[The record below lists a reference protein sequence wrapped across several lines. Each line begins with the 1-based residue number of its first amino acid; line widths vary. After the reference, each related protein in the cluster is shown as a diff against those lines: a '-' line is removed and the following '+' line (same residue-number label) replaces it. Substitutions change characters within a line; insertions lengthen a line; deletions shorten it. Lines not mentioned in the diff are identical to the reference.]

1 MKIHYYMQFFPGANV
16 PGSQQPMTLA
26 RFLADRGHQI
36 SVLSSDYN
44 LDTGLSEDP
53 VEYAGPGGGSLKVL
67 RFPSPRGGR
76 GSLVQ
81 RLRSYIAFMF
91 TVRREGMKLDQ
102 PDVILGSIQPLF
114 TGWAAMQV
122 ACKKR
127 VPFLLEVRDL
137 WPDALVVKGAITGW
151 QATPLHW
158 IVNRLYHNAQHIVS
172 ITPGIKKELLKK
184 GIAAGKVE
192 VFPNGFDPQS
202 FDVSGESRE
211 AIQQRYDWGD
221 DFVAIYTGA
230 HTQVTAVDVIVR
242 AASVLKDR
250 EEIRFELFGAG
261 PTKEM
266 VVRLADELELKNIH
280 FHNPVP
286 KSEVPGL
293 LAAADVALMCLF
305 KSPLVHIYFEN
316 KFIDYMG
323 AGKPILAAME
333 GEQAAIIRRWQTGR
347 VVSTF
352 DHESLAHLIAEAADN
367 FAPFAAMGE
376 NGRRLVR
383 ERFLLPTIL
392 DRYAHMLEAV
402 AAGRADTLEAQE
414 PF

>member
-1 MKIHYYMQFFPGANV
+1 MKIHYYMQFFPGANA

-26 RFLADRGHQI
+26 RFLADRGHEVT
-36 SVLSSDYN
+36 VLSTDYN
-44 LDTGLSEDP
+44 LDSGLPEDP
-53 VEYAGPGGGSLKVL
+53 VEYASPGGGSLKVL

-76 GSLVQ
+76 GSNVQ
-81 RLRSYIAFMF
+81 RLRSYVAFMV
-91 TVRREGMKLDQ
+91 TARREGMKLDR

-122 ACKKR
+122 AHKKR
-127 VPFLLEVRDL
+127 VPFVLEVRDL

-151 QATPLHW
+151 QAVPFHW
-158 IVNRLYHNAQHIVS
+158 MVNKLYHNAQRIVS

-184 GIAAGKVE
+184 GIAAGKVD
-192 VFPNGFDPQS
+192 VFPNGFDPQL
-202 FDVSGESRE
+202 FDLREESRE
-211 AIQQRYDWGD
+211 AVRQRYGWGD

-242 AASVLKDR
+242 AASVLRER
-250 EEIRFELFGAG
+250 EEIRFELFGEG

-266 VVRLADELELKNIH
+266 AVRLAKELELKKIR
-280 FHNPVP
+280 FHDPVP

-305 KSPLVHIYFEN
+305 KSPLIHIYFEN

-333 GEQAAIIRRWQTGR
+333 GEQAAIIREWQTGC
-347 VVSTF
+347 VVPTF
-352 DHESLAHLIAEAADN
+352 DHESLARLIAEAADN
-367 FAPFAAMGE
+367 FAPFAEMGE
-376 NGRRLVR
+376 NGWRLVR

-392 DRYAHMLEAV
+392 DRYAHMLETV
-402 AAGRADTLEAQE
+402 AAGKAAILEAWE